1 MNYDERL
8 DRLEKMNQQAVS
20 IRKTLLDIEQ
30 GQTGALKRH
39 EQWMHDFETKMLEI
53 EDKLNALI
61 DIKRN
66 GMEGT
71 KGGTSV

>member
-1 MNYDERL
+1 VRSLGADIQT
-8 DRLEKMNQQAVS
+8 EKS
-20 IRKTLLDIEQ
+20 IPEICSTGV